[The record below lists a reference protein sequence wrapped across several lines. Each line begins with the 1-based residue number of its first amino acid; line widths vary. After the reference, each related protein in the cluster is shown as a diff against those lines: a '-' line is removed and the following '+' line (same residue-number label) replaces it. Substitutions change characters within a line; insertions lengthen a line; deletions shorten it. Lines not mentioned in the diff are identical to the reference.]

1 MPQTNVEYM
10 NEWFDS
16 LTKEQKA
23 RLYSGDDSTIDEWW
37 IGMPMQD
44 KYMLRN
50 RFEPEFLAHDEEEL
64 VETPAPKLS
73 PVPKPVPVKPV
84 IKKKVVE
91 VRPMIPTPPPTA
103 NVDIKTESLK
113 LTTDLNK
120 PAPKLVTPFKLG
132 QPIRT
137 ETPKEL
143 IPDFNG
149 MKMMELRKYAKAKNI
164 KTGGK
169 KLDALRKELFKAYSG

>member
-1 MPQTNVEYM
+1 MSKSVPPEA
-10 NEWFDS
+10 DS
-16 LTKEQKA
+16 
-23 RLYSGDDSTIDEWW
+23 
-37 IGMPMQD
+37 
-44 KYMLRN
+44 
-50 RFEPEFLAHDEEEL
+50 
-64 VETPAPKLS
+64 
-73 PVPKPVPVKPV
+73 
-84 IKKKVVE
+84 
-91 VRPMIPTPPPTA
+91 RP
-103 NVDIKTESLK
+103 
-113 LTTDLNK
+113 
-120 PAPKLVTPFKLG
+120 LG